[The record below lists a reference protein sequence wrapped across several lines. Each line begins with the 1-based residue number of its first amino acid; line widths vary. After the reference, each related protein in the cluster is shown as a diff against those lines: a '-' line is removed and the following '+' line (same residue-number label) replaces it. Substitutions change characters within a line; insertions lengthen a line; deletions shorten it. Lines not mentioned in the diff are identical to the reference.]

1 MAINR
6 LAKAE
11 KKKGVLVARFKETEE
26 KYFNLVTA
34 LAQRQTH
41 GMPVDELIRYEEHI
55 LFIKGQMRELEDEI
69 ADAEEQV
76 VKARTHV
83 LNKSKEKQIMEK
95 LRDQQNLAWKLHLD
109 KKETAQLDEIA
120 VMRHDKKL

>member
-6 LAKAE
+6 LAEAE
-11 KKKGVLVARFKETEE
+11 KKKSGLVARFKEKEE
-26 KYFNLVTA
+26 TYLNLVAT
-34 LAQRQTH
+34 LAQRQTR

-55 LFIKGQMRELEDEI
+55 LFIKGQMSELEGEI
-69 ADAEEQV
+69 TDAEELV
-76 VKARTHV
+76 VKARSHV
-83 LNKSKEKQIMEK
+83 LGKSKEKQIMEK